1 MLRCLNP
8 RCQKVY
14 ADGSTLCTNPVCR
27 CLLPEATVA
36 GRYRIETLIGIGGM
50 GAVYRVSDTFEMT
63 QVALKVLSIAYQQ
76 IDRETAIERFRREAR
91 YAHQLHH
98 KNIVPVINFGS
109 DGDILYLVM
118 PLITGGTVKSLLKG
132 DHPLPIAQAQ
142 QYLNDLAN
150 ALEAVHAHPLQIV
163 HRDIKPSNLLLH
175 QDDGRLVVTDFG
187 IARTMQH
194 EKPLTQRGWSL
205 GTEHYIAPEQ
215 EQGKAEPA
223 SDIYAMGVVAYQFMT
238 GLLPFQAVVRSH
250 APELPPPST
259 LNSWLPASVDAVV
272 LRAIETDPRK
282 RFQSAREFADALNTA
297 LTTEASHDATAPTIP
312 DPTSIPTLPNSTN
325 VPSNANVLVRI
336 VVPENPCPSCG
347 RENRSS
353 SRFCRYCG
361 HNVDETSQ
369 LQMETCDVG
378 YASDIGRGAQENEDM
393 LLVAQG
399 LGINLAPPPHSFGLF
414 AVADGLRGKQ
424 NNEGD
429 VTPAKP
435 IHVKGREASRLGIET
450 LADMVLPL
458 LATTGR
464 SLSQATPQNVHIA
477 VANTRTMQVKRP
489 PTSVLEQWLQDGVRQ
504 ANQVIYHCNA
514 DYETAMG
521 STMTAVLVHNHRLYV
536 AHVGD
541 SRAYHFSS
549 ATGLHCLTHDHTLAG
564 DLVVAKLLQPD
575 EVYKS
580 AKRNKHQ
587 RYLGNTY
594 HVQIDVFQQDVEP
607 NDIVLLCT
615 DGLWNMVRDK
625 QIEDVLAQ
633 GGDVKVLAHMLV
645 ETANNNG
652 CEGNTSAIVLR
663 VL

>member
-1 MLRCLNP
+1 MPRCLNP
-8 RCQKVY
+8 RCQRMCP
-14 ADGSTLCTNPVCR
+14 DGSTQCTNPTCR
-27 CLLPEATVA
+27 CLLPEAIVA

-50 GAVYRVSDTFEMT
+50 GAVYRVSDTFEMK
-63 QVALKVLSIAYQQ
+63 QVALKVLSISYQQ
-76 IDRETAIERFRREAR
+76 IDEETAIERFRREAR
-91 YAHQLHH
+91 YAHQLQH
-98 KNIVPVINFGS
+98 KNIVSVINFGS

-118 PLITGGTVKSLLKG
+118 PLITGGTVRALLKG
-132 DHPLPIAQAQ
+132 ERPLPIAQAQ
-142 QYLNDLAN
+142 RYLNDLAD
-150 ALEAVHAHPLQIV
+150 ALEAVHTHPLQIV

-187 IARTMQH
+187 IARTMQQ

-250 APELPPPST
+250 ATELPPPST
-259 LNSWLPASVDAVV
+259 LNTWLPTSVDAVV
-272 LRAIETDPRK
+272 LRAIETDPRQ
-282 RFQSAREFADALNTA
+282 RFQSARAFADALNDA
-297 LTTEASHDATAPTIP
+297 LMLEAPSDASAPTITEP
-312 DPTSIPTLPNSTN
+312 ASG
-325 VPSNANVLVRI
+325 PSNANILIRVL
-336 VVPENPCPSCG
+336 VPENPCPSCG

-361 HNVDETSQ
+361 HNLDETSQ
-369 LQMETCDVG
+369 LQMEACEAG
-378 YASDIGRGAQENEDM
+378 YASDIGRSAQENEDM
-393 LLVAQG
+393 LLLAQG

-424 NNEGD
+424 NDDEN
-429 VTPAKP
+429 VAPRKP
-435 IHVKGREASRLGIET
+435 MHIKGREASRLGIET
-450 LADMVLPL
+450 LADTVLPL

-464 SLSQATPQNVHIA
+464 LASQATPQNVHGA
-477 VANTRTMQVKRP
+477 VANTRAMQAIRP
-489 PTSVLEQWLQDGVRQ
+489 PTSILEQWLGDGVRQ

-521 STMTAVLVHNHRLYV
+521 STMTTVLAHNHRLYV

-541 SRAYHFSS
+541 SRVYHFNEV
-549 ATGLHCLTHDHTLAG
+549 TGLHCLTNDHTLAG
-564 DLVVAKLLQPD
+564 DLVVAKLLRPD

-580 AKRNKHQ
+580 AKRNQHH

-594 HVQIDVFQQDVEP
+594 RVQVDVFQQNVEP

-615 DGLWNMVRDK
+615 DGLWNMLRDK
-625 QIEDVLAQ
+625 QIEDILAR
-633 GGDVKVLAHMLV
+633 GGGVESLARMLV
-645 ETANNNG
+645 ETASTSG
-652 CEGNTSAIVLR
+652 SEGNTSAIVLR